1 MIKKKLIFMG
11 VSLLV
16 YSFLIILGLSVINFL
31 FKNDL
36 FTDKPD
42 FYKALW
48 IVATTTLFS
57 VSVIFILKYKPR
69 NENRQVTEN
78 TRQEIY
84 NLYTEKDF
92 IWNRKITMV
101 FGVTF
106 LFLFFA
112 VLVSELLSF
121 FFEEDLL
128 SPVQLAFHTTAFIG
142 YIATFKYVWKSQDYI
157 EYQSRM
163 MLKQQLKQER
173 EELENFNG

>member
-11 VSLLV
+11 FALFL
-16 YSFLIILGLSVINFL
+16 YSFLIVAGLGVINFM
-31 FKNDL
+31 FKNDI

-48 IVATTTLFS
+48 IVITTTLFS
-57 VSVIFILKYKPR
+57 ASIIFILKYKPK
-69 NENRQVTEN
+69 NEAEN
-78 TRQEIY
+78 ITPEIKKEIEK
-84 NLYTEKDF
+84 LYTEKDF
-92 IWNRKITMV
+92 ILNRRITMA

-112 VLVSELLSF
+112 VIVSEILSF

-128 SPVQLAFHTTAFIG
+128 SPVQLAFHTTAFVG
-142 YIATFKYVWKSQDYI
+142 YIVTFRYVWKQQDYI
-157 EYQSRM
+157 EYTSQM
-163 MLKQQLKQER
+163 MVKQQLKQER

>member
-16 YSFLIILGLSVINFL
+16 YSFLIILGLSVINFM
-31 FKNDL
+31 FKNDI

-48 IVATTTLFS
+48 IVITTTLFS
-57 VSVIFILKYKPR
+57 ASIILILRYKPKG
-69 NENRQVTEN
+69 ETERI
-78 TRQEIY
+78 TEEVKQDIEK
-84 NLYTEKDF
+84 LYSEKDF
-92 IWNRKITMV
+92 ILNRRVTLAY
-101 FGVTF
+101 GVTF

-112 VLVSELLSF
+112 IIMSEILSF

-142 YIATFKYVWKSQDYI
+142 YLATFRYVWKQQDYI
-157 EYQSRM
+157 EYKSRM
-163 MLKQQLKQER
+163 MVRQQLKQER
-173 EELENFNG
+173 EELENFRG